1 MDGNKKFTD
10 NGTPLN
16 YSLNEF
22 WEWYASDLMHGPL
35 RGAVAEYIIAQA
47 LGIDCSSG
55 RNLWAA
61 YDLEYQGHS
70 IEVKSSA
77 YLQKKEH
84 LHLSKRLTF
93 SIDTHKHGAETKHH
107 AELYIFCLI
116 HCKDEAMCDPMDLSQ
131 WTFYILPT
139 VEIEKLLGNKR
150 TMSFRTL
157 VSLNPTIASYK
168 SLKQGIDEVCKN
180 L

>member
-1 MDGNKKFTD
+1 MDGKKKFTD
-10 NGTPLN
+10 DGEQLD
-16 YSLNEF
+16 YSLADF
-22 WEWYASDLMHGPL
+22 WEWYASDLMRGPL
-35 RGAVAEYIIAQA
+35 SGAVAEYVIAQA
-47 LGIDCSSG
+47 LGIDCTCG

-61 YDLEYQGHS
+61 YDLEYLGHS

-84 LHLSKRLTF
+84 LHLSKHLVF
-93 SIDTHKHGAETKHH
+93 NIDTHKHNAEVKRH

-116 HCKDEAMCDPMDLSQ
+116 HCKDETLCDPMDLSQ

-139 VEIEKLLGNKR
+139 AEIEKALGGQR
-150 TMSFRTL
+150 SMSFRTL
-157 VSLNPTIASYK
+157 VSLNPTIATYK
-168 SLKQGIDEVCKN
+168 SLKEGVDEVCKT

>member
-10 NGTPLN
+10 GNEQLDFT
-16 YSLNEF
+16 LNEF

-35 RGAVAEYIIAQA
+35 RGALAEYVTAKA
-47 LGIDCSSG
+47 LGINCSIG
-55 RNLWAA
+55 RNLWAT
-61 YDLEYQGHS
+61 YDLEYQEHP

-84 LHLSKRLTF
+84 LHLSKRITF
-93 SIDTHKHGAETKHH
+93 SISTHKHNTEVKRH
-107 AELYIFCLI
+107 AELYIFALI
-116 HCKDEAMCDPMDLSQ
+116 HCKDESICNPMDMSQ

-139 VEIEKLLGNKR
+139 TELEKIGNR
-150 TMSFRTL
+150 SSISFRTL
-157 VSLNPTIASYK
+157 VSLSPTVVSYK
-168 SLKQGIDEVCKN
+168 SLKQGVDEICKN

>member
-1 MDGNKKFTD
+1 MDGKKRFTD
-10 NGTPLN
+10 ENEQLD

-35 RGAVAEYIIAQA
+35 RGALAEYVIAKA
-47 LGIDCSSG
+47 LGIDCSAG

-84 LHLSKRLTF
+84 LHLSKHLVF
-93 SIDTHKHGAETKHH
+93 SISTHKHNAEIKRH

-116 HCKDEAMCDPMDLSQ
+116 HCKDENTCNPMDMSQ

-139 VEIEKLLGNKR
+139 AELEKISNKSSL
-150 TMSFRTL
+150 SFRTL
-157 VSLNPTIASYK
+157 ISLNPTIASYK
-168 SLKQGIDEVCKN
+168 SLKQGVDEVCKN